1 MLQAL
6 SIAGYIV
13 LILGLILILVA
24 AVKYKRKGEAEI
36 SQSLIEVPIFKIG
49 IVLVLLGLVLK
60 LLFH

>member
-24 AVKYKRKGEAEI
+24 AVTYKRKGEAEI

-49 IVLVLLGLVLK
+49 IVLGLLGLVLK